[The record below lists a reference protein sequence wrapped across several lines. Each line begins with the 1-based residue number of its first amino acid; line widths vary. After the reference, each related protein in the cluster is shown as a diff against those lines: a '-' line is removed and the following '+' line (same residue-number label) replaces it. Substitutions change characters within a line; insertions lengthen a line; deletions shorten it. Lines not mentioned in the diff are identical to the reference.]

1 MFIKFTQE
9 YTPKSA
15 GSKTYKEGEVI
26 DCNLQSRN
34 HFVNRG
40 VAADLVSRKKE
51 PEPTKKPLPLSQEA
65 SEQSS
70 VSQPARA
77 LRKRTARQ
85 SKKAG

>member
-51 PEPTKKPLPLSQEA
+51 PEPTKKPLPSNQEIG
-65 SEQSS
+65 EQSS
-70 VSQPARA
+70 VSQLAQA
-77 LRKRTARQ
+77 SQKRTARR
-85 SKKAG
+85 SKKAN